1 MNKKV
6 SVQKILTIVISV
18 LIVSYLAYNAFAYSY
33 SPIDTLK
40 LTEKS
45 DYEETFDFKGLV
57 VRDEEII
64 TDSYSG
70 SVIPLVKDGKRVAK
84 EDDIAVVCSNE
95 EDAADFKELE
105 NARKEL
111 ERYIALS
118 NNAGIQELDAEK
130 LNSEISSSYKEM
142 MKHICDGVY
151 DEIDE
156 SIVNFTEK
164 NAIKQIL
171 SEGTIDVTE
180 QISAL
185 EAKIK
190 SLESKNLSYSRVT
203 APSSGY
209 YINSADGYENS
220 VDYNAIT
227 QMDLKQVEAA
237 VESAP
242 GEVPSG
248 SLGKLVG
255 SYRWYVIGTADSE
268 YYDRFTGRKRINV
281 NFPDS
286 GIRNVVMDI
295 ESVKTEEDKI
305 VIILSC
311 DLMNETF
318 ANIRS
323 ETIEVV
329 SASGTGYKVPV
340 QAVRFDEE
348 NNPGIFVLRGKIIN
362 FIKVETL
369 YSDGEYAIVDSP
381 DDASDKI
388 TLYDD
393 VIIKGKDIVD
403 GNVIR

>member
-6 SVQKILTIVISV
+6 SVQKILTIVVSV

-70 SVIPLVKDGKRVAK
+70 AVIPLVKDGKRVAK

-130 LNSEISSSYKEM
+130 LNSEISASYKDM
-142 MKHICDGVY
+142 MECICGGVY

-156 SIVNFTEK
+156 SIISFTEK
-164 NAIKQIL
+164 SAIKQIL
-171 SEGTIDVTE
+171 AEGTIDVTE

-209 YINSADGYENS
+209 YINSADGYEGS
-220 VDYNAIT
+220 VDYHAIK
-227 QMDLKQVEAA
+227 QMDLKQVESA
-237 VESAP
+237 VESKP

-255 SYRWYVIGTADSE
+255 SYRWYVIGTADSK
-268 YYDRFTGRKRINV
+268 YYDRFTGRKKIKV

-286 GIRNVVMDI
+286 GIRNVTMDI
-295 ESVKTEEDKI
+295 ESINTEEGKL

-323 ETIEVV
+323 ETIEVI
-329 SASGTGYKVPV
+329 SASGSGYKVPV
-340 QAVRFDEE
+340 QAVRFDKD